1 MAKISTYTADNNIS
15 PNDKLIGTDADSNN
29 ETKNFLIS
37 DISAY
42 ISGGI
47 AANLTVTNVLNASGT
62 DNQVPSGLDTPL
74 QVQFGTAQGTI
85 ADPVMV
91 DGLGNVTFNESG
103 IYLINGFASFGR
115 GGQSGGTCVVAFRAL
130 LNGVQAGVTK
140 VVEVKDADAIIPYDL
155 TIPINATA
163 GDVLT
168 WEIMRDSLG
177 ANYGGLYSVTLLG
190 RWSNVPSA
198 TLSIYKIG
206 I

>member
-1 MAKISTYTADNNIS
+1 MAKISTYTTDNNIS

-47 AANLTVTNVLNASGT
+47 SANLAVTNVLNASDT
-62 DNQVPSGLDTPL
+62 HNQLPSGLDTPL
-74 QVQFGTAQGTI
+74 QVTFGIAQGTI

-91 DGLGNVTFNESG
+91 DASGNVTFNESG
-103 IYLINGFASFGR
+103 IYLINGCASFERQGSS
-115 GGQSGGTCVVAFRAL
+115 SGSAVIAFRTL
-130 LNGVQAGVTK
+130 INGVQAGATK
-140 VVEVKDADAIIPYDL
+140 VVELRQTETIIPYDL

-168 WEIMRDSLG
+168 WEIMRDSSG
-177 ANYGGLYSVTLLG
+177 VNQGGLYSHTLLG
-190 RWSNVPSA
+190 GWSNVPSVSV
-198 TLSIYKIG
+198 SIYKIG
-206 I
+206 L

>member
-1 MAKISTYTADNNIS
+1 MAKISTYTTDNNIS
-15 PNDKLIGTDADSNN
+15 PNDKVIGTDADSNN

-47 AANLTVTNVLNASGT
+47 SANLAVTNVLNASGT
-62 DNQVPSGLDTPL
+62 DNQVPSGLDTLL

-103 IYLINGFASFGR
+103 IYLINGYASFERQGSS
-115 GGQSGGTCVVAFRAL
+115 SGSAVIAFRAL
-130 LNGVQAGVTK
+130 INGVQAGATK
-140 VVEVKDADAIIPYDL
+140 VVELRQTETIIPYDL

-168 WEIMRDSLG
+168 WEIMRDSSG
-177 ANYGGLYSVTLLG
+177 VDQGGLYSHTLLG
-190 RWSNVPSA
+190 GWSNVPSA
-198 TLSIYKIG
+198 TLNIYKIG

>member
-1 MAKISTYTADNNIS
+1 MAKISTYTTDNNIS
-15 PNDKLIGTDADSNN
+15 PNDKVIGTDADSNN

-47 AANLTVTNVLNASGT
+47 SANLAVTNVLNASGT
-62 DNQVPSGLDTPL
+62 DNQVPSGLDTLL

-103 IYLINGFASFGR
+103 IYLINGYASFERQGSS
-115 GGQSGGTCVVAFRAL
+115 SGSAVIAFRTL
-130 LNGVQAGVTK
+130 INGVQAGATK
-140 VVEVKDADAIIPYDL
+140 VVELRQTETIIPYDL

-168 WEIMRDSLG
+168 WEIMRDSSG
-177 ANYGGLYSVTLLG
+177 VDQGGLYSHTLLG
-190 RWSNVPSA
+190 GWSNVPSA

-206 I
+206 V